1 MPLPSLGGNAGA
13 DDAASYAT
21 LGSNPRLADPRQ
33 NPRLADTVPGRSATH
48 TFEPHPGR
56 LTLTLDRGAYF
67 DVGYL
72 DDELLVILQNQVHGT
87 APCLGLGL
95 GLAYPYPYPYP
106 YTTPT
111 PTPHQPGGAFVLVRE
126 TSDELRL
133 RSPPAKAGA

>member
-1 MPLPSLGGNAGA
+1 MRTRSQAGLLL
-13 DDAASYAT
+13 T
-21 LGSNPRLADPRQ
+21 
-33 NPRLADTVPGRSATH
+33 
-48 TFEPHPGR
+48 R

-72 DDELLVILQNQVHGT
+72 DDELLVILQNQVQGT

-95 GLAYPYPYPYP
+95 GLAYPYPYAPYP

>member
-1 MPLPSLGGNAGA
+1 VRTRSQAGLLL
-13 DDAASYAT
+13 T
-21 LGSNPRLADPRQ
+21 
-33 NPRLADTVPGRSATH
+33 
-48 TFEPHPGR
+48 R